1 MEAWERLQAQDK
13 KEELKE
19 VKFQRLYSCVKL
31 STPPSSSI
39 DHRVYSVLEKLFE
52 EGWGDELSEHLQSYC
67 GLDEV
72 TGVGISKP
80 LSEKGRTAFEPP
92 RENVCSTP
100 SRVGRNQGSGSRVY
114 GEPQGPAPFS
124 GTTRT
129 SQHPGHRLASPDLRI
144 QTNAT
149 PNR

>member
-19 VKFQRLYSCVKL
+19 AKFQRLYSCVKL
-31 STPPSSSI
+31 STPHDSSNNYW
-39 DHRVYSVLEKLFE
+39 DCSVLEKLFE

-80 LSEKGRTAFEPP
+80 LSDKGRTGF
-92 RENVCSTP
+92 
-100 SRVGRNQGSGSRVY
+100 
-114 GEPQGPAPFS
+114 
-124 GTTRT
+124 
-129 SQHPGHRLASPDLRI
+129 L
-144 QTNAT
+144 
-149 PNR
+149 